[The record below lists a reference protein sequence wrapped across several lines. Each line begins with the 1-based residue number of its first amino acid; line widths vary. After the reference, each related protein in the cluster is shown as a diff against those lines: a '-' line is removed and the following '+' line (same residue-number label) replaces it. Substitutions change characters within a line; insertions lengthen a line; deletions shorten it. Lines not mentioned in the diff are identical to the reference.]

1 MRSLPPSETRPDTD
15 PYKAEPVTE
24 LIFNVTAPLGLFR
37 EEFFVSLVVGRHFTR
52 TAGLKDLP
60 LRKRLFNIAVIS
72 SLALIVMMTVL
83 GSTTFL
89 VYLFKMFLGI
99 DFMPDEHLFGP

>member
-15 PYKAEPVTE
+15 PYKSEPVTE
-24 LIFNVTAPLGLFR
+24 LIFNVTAPLSLFR
-37 EEFFVSLVVGRHFTR
+37 EELFISLVVGRHFTR

-60 LRKRLFNIAVIS
+60 LRKRLFNIAVIL
-72 SLALIVMMTVL
+72 SLALLVMMTVL

-89 VYLFKMFLGI
+89 LYLFKMFLRI
-99 DFMPDEHLFGP
+99 DFVPDDHVFGP